1 MAKRTSVAATAMGAL
16 ALVTLS
22 AGGALAQSSGVLMT
36 DPREI
41 AACLCLNQSVQRAE
55 GTVTAARALYEALKK
70 SVADQDAALN
80 AKRPTVDT
88 NDPSAVEAFRL
99 QMEKRDDDQN
109 HVEQDA
115 YPALQS
121 KIAAYNAKVADYS
134 QRCGGRFMDEPVLK
148 SVQKNLVC
156 TLEP

>member
-1 MAKRTSVAATAMGAL
+1 MATRILARVAVAGA
-16 ALVTLS
+16 AVLVS
-22 AGGALAQSSGVLMT
+22 ASCGAFAQSANPLIT

-41 AACLCLNQSVQRAE
+41 AACLCLNQSVQRSE
-55 GTVTAARALYEALKK
+55 GGVTAARALYEALKK

-88 NDPSAVEAFRL
+88 NDPAAVENFRL

-109 HVEQDA
+109 RVEQET

-121 KIAAYNAKVADYS
+121 KIAAYNAKVADYG
-134 QRCGGRFMDEPVLK
+134 QRCGGRYMDEPVLK
-148 SVQKNLVC
+148 AVQKNLVC

>member
-1 MAKRTSVAATAMGAL
+1 MVMRMWATGTAMGAM
-16 ALVTLS
+16 ALLS
-22 AGGALAQSSGVLMT
+22 VAAGGASAQSSGVLMT

-41 AACLCLNQSVQRAE
+41 ATCLCLNQSVQRFE
-55 GTVTAARALYEALKK
+55 GNVTAARALYEALKK

-88 NDPSAVEAFRL
+88 NDPAAVEAFRL

-109 HVEQDA
+109 RVEQEA

-121 KIAAYNAKVADYS
+121 KIVAYNTKVADYG
-134 QRCGGRFMDEPVLK
+134 QRCGGRYMDEPVLK
-148 SVQKNLVC
+148 AVQKTLVC

>member
-1 MAKRTSVAATAMGAL
+1 MVRMAWGKGGAMATAIVVMATAG
-16 ALVTLS
+16 S
-22 AGGALAQSSGVLMT
+22 AFAQSSGTLMT

-41 AACLCLNQSVQRAE
+41 ATCLCLNQSVQRFE
-55 GTVTAARALYEALKK
+55 GNVTAARALYEALKK

-88 NDPSAVEAFRL
+88 NDPAAVEAFRL

-109 HVEQDA
+109 RVEQDA

-121 KIAAYNAKVADYS
+121 KIAAYNTKVADYG
-134 QRCGGRFMDEPVLK
+134 QRCGGRYMDEPVLK
-148 SVQKNLVC
+148 AVQKTLVC

>member
-1 MAKRTSVAATAMGAL
+1 MVMRMWATGTAMGAM
-16 ALVTLS
+16 ALVLVA
-22 AGGALAQSSGVLMT
+22 AGGASAQSSGTLMT

-41 AACLCLNQSVQRAE
+41 ATCLCLNQSVQRAE

-109 HVEQDA
+109 RVEQDA

-121 KIAAYNAKVADYS
+121 KIAAYNAKVADYG
-134 QRCGGRFMDEPVLK
+134 QRCGGRYMDEPVLK